1 MLIAGHLLE
10 LECYKL
16 RSGGGGGGTIF
27 FTRVGNQRK
36 PVLGQR
42 RMKQVFGESS
52 S

>member
-1 MLIAGHLLE
+1 MLIGGHLLE

-16 RSGGGGGGTIF
+16 RSVGGGGTIF